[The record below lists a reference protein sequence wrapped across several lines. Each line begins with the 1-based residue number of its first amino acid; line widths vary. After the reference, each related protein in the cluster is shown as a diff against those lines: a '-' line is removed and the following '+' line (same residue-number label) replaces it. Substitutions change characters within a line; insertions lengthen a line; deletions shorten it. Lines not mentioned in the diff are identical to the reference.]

1 MKRPSWYFKVGD
13 KLQLGPGGPYAKV
26 LEVIEGT
33 DSVLIQ
39 IQHPSD
45 IKPAQGGVLPALE
58 KPKSPKRR
66 R

>member
-1 MKRPSWYFKVGD
+1 MARPSWYFKVGD
-13 KLQLGPGGPYAKV
+13 KIQLGPDGPHAKV

-45 IKPAQGGVLPALE
+45 IKGAKA
-58 KPKSPKRR
+58 KTPKKRKR
-66 R
+66 S